1 MAHFSLEQMN
11 QAASYIIRILLII
24 YCSII
29 SLLSR
34 CLKLTDIIQFSAFI
48 IELLFY
54 LSVEDSR
61 WATVSY

>member
-29 SLLSR
+29 SLLS
-34 CLKLTDIIQFSAFI
+34 LSKLTDIIQFSAFI

>member
-1 MAHFSLEQMN
+1 MAHFSLEQMK

-29 SLLSR
+29 SLLS
-34 CLKLTDIIQFSAFI
+34 LSKLTDIIQFSAFI